1 MLRNSFNFMR
11 FLFLK
16 ISCISPT
23 KFLVPLQFKG
33 LKTKINQ
40 IYFQILQ
47 IKSFSEFWMS
57 VLAILTCHTSWFTFN
72 RDEGNS
78 LLEFQQKP
86 FNNWRVW
93 LKAKYKYKALENV
106 TTDVLLLFRSIDLCK
121 ETVSVFDRQ

>member
-1 MLRNSFNFMR
+1 MLRNSFNFMW

-16 ISCISPT
+16 ISCIPPT
-23 KFLVPLQFKG
+23 KFLVPLLFKD
-33 LKTKINQ
+33 LKTKTL

-47 IKSFSEFWMS
+47 IKRFSEFWMS
-57 VLAILTCHTSWFTFN
+57 VLTILTCHTSWFTFD

-93 LKAKYKYKALENV
+93 LKAKYKHKALESV